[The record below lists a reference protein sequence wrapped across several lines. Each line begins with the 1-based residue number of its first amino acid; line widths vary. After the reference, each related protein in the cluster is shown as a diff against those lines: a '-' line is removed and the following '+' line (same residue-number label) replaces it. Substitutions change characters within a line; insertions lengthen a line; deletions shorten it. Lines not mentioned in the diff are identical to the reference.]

1 LIDQKQFSPKV
12 NGGMGI
18 DFVFSTKYGDKF
30 AVLLSMNS
38 GGNACPATYRW
49 VLLNEKGFEASPDF
63 GNCSEDAKGSLVGN
77 ELIVTVP
84 KYGTP
89 PYGVPGAKYIFN
101 GVQLKENDKVTNG
114 KITAGGYMVQEKVG
128 PLSQPA
134 NSAADSIVAWCL
146 GFLNT
151 YSNVTAN
158 QPMDRNHA
166 NVFNKYGPRVADVY
180 KRWKACMGNDSS
192 EAKNAMCRKSLG
204 PSDQE
209 FWETNL
215 IASSKAK
222 EAFAEGGITRLK
234 ANVELKCGRLY

>member
-1 LIDQKQFSPKV
+1 MNFRLKLFLTIGMFASLTVVHAASFDCAKASAPTEKMICQNPSISKLDDRLSEAYKEVRKIDTSVVEEQRAWLKEARTCA
-12 NGGMGI
+12 
-18 DFVFSTKYGDKF
+18 DERC
-30 AVLLSMNS
+30 L
-38 GGNACPATYRW
+38 
-49 VLLNEKGFEASPDF
+49 EKA
-63 GNCSEDAKGSLVGN
+63 
-77 ELIVTVP
+77 
-84 KYGTP
+84 
-89 PYGVPGAKYIFN
+89 YGVR
-101 GVQLKENDKVTNG
+101 VDEL
-114 KITAGGYMVQEKVG
+114 EKR
-128 PLSQPA
+128 LRKQSQSAHQPA
-134 NSAADSIVAWCL
+134 NSAANSVVAWCL

-166 NVFNKYGPRVADVY
+166 YVFNKYGPRVADVY

-192 EAKNAMCRKSLG
+192 EAKNAICRKSLG
-204 PSDQE
+204 PADQE